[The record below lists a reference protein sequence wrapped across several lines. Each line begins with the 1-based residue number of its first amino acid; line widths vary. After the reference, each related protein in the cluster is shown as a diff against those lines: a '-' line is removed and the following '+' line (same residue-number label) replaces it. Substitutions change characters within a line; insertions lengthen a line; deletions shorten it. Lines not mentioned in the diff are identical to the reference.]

1 MNSWSEEKKC
11 WINANGGRVCT
22 FDNDTL
28 VAVIDNCKKF
38 VERRNKIYIEDIRV
52 LLEKALEGVRDKKD
66 LSDSEIDTIKRIR
79 VMLKGL

>member
-22 FDNDTL
+22 IDNDTL
-28 VAVIDNCKKF
+28 VAVADNCKEFIQK
-38 VERRNKIYIEDIRV
+38 RDTIYLEDIKV